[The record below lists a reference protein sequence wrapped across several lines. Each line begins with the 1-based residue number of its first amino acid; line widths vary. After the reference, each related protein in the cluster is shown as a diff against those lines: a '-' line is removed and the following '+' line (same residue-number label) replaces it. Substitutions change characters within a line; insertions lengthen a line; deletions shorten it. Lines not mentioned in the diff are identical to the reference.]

1 MICGEQNK
9 HLEFGKVGGGVRKKR
24 KNEFNSGKDVL
35 SIQNWGE
42 GGNLLPVINSP
53 PLLIKWNSRDTNR
66 FQTWPNASGHD
77 GNKVA
82 MALWPYETNK
92 HTSASNVFA
101 SFVLLTV

>member
-9 HLEFGKVGGGVRKKR
+9 HLEFGKVGVGFVKTERMSSIVGEMLWVFRIGGEIFFR
-24 KNEFNSGKDVL
+24 SL
-35 SIQNWGE
+35 T
-42 GGNLLPVINSP
+42 
-53 PLLIKWNSRDTNR
+53 PLLHFLNGTARDTNR

-92 HTSASNVFA
+92 QTSASNVFA